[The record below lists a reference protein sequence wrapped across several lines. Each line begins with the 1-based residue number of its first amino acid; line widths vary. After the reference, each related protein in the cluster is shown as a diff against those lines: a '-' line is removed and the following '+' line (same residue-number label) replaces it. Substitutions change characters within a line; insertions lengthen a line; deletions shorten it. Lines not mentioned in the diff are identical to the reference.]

1 MTPSPDREGPAEL
14 ESSQITT
21 TRETSVKH
29 EAVGSDMS
37 TEMATEKPST
47 SAHQSTVAS
56 GSQQEFQS
64 NKGEEPPETQYL
76 SSWKLGF
83 IVTGLSLSTFCLAL
97 DNTILATAIPRI
109 TDQFKSLED
118 VGWYASSYLLTTCAV
133 TLAFGKL
140 YTFYSTKW
148 VYLSALFIFEL
159 GSLISGVAPTSLALI
174 IGRAIAGI
182 GSGGLFSGG
191 VIIIA
196 QSIPLE
202 RRPIYTGMLSS
213 MFGVA
218 SVAGPLMGGAFT
230 DHVTWRWCFY
240 INLPVGAVTCAFIVL
255 FFKAPKSVKDKSG
268 FKDQLGQLDLP
279 GTAVFVPAIICI
291 LLALQWGGTK
301 YAWSNARIIALF
313 VLFGVL
319 IIGFVLIQIWRQEKA
334 TVPPRVIKHRNAW
347 AGAFFQTFMA
357 AAFFVTV
364 YYMPIWFQAI
374 KGVSATKSG
383 IMSLPMILGMVICTI
398 LSGSLVTVFGH
409 YGPFLVL
416 SPILLAVG
424 SGLLTTLKVD
434 SGHPAWIGYQA
445 LAGMGAG
452 FGMQQPLMA
461 VQASLPF
468 PDIPTATALMM
479 FAQTLGGAIF
489 CSVGQNIFTNQL
501 LKNLMHD
508 VPSVNA
514 PQVIGAG
521 ATELRN
527 VVPVEQLPAVLQAY
541 SRAITET
548 FYVCVATA
556 VLSFVGA
563 CLVKWV
569 SVKGKKIDA
578 HAV

>member
-1 MTPSPDREGPAEL
+1 
-14 ESSQITT
+14 
-21 TRETSVKH
+21 
-29 EAVGSDMS
+29 MS
-37 TEMATEKPST
+37 TGMASEKPST
-47 SAHQSTVAS
+47 SAHQSTAAS
-56 GSQQEFQS
+56 GSQQGIKS
-64 NKGEEPPETQYL
+64 NKAEEPPETQYL

-133 TLAFGKL
+133 TLGFGKL

-159 GSLISGVAPTSLALI
+159 GSLICGVAPTSVALI

-191 VIIIA
+191 IIIIA

-364 YYMPIWFQAI
+364 YYAI

-383 IMSLPMILGMVICTI
+383 IMSLPMILGMVICAI
-398 LSGSLVTVFGH
+398 LSGILVTVFGH

-541 SRAITET
+541 SRAITEA

>member
-1 MTPSPDREGPAEL
+1 MTPSPDREGPVEL
-14 ESSQITT
+14 EASQTT
-21 TRETSVKH
+21 ATRETSVKH

-37 TEMATEKPST
+37 TGMASEKPST
-47 SAHQSTVAS
+47 SAHQSTAAS
-56 GSQQEFQS
+56 GSQQGIKS

-133 TLAFGKL
+133 TLGFGKL

-159 GSLISGVAPTSLALI
+159 GSLICGVAPTSVALI

-191 VIIIA
+191 IIIIA

-364 YYMPIWFQAI
+364 YYAI

-383 IMSLPMILGMVICTI
+383 IMSLPMILGMVICAI
-398 LSGSLVTVFGH
+398 LSGILVTVFGH

-541 SRAITET
+541 SRAITEA